1 MSGIGIEVLRIVLED
16 AVIHQK
22 EIESLVNNREADK
35 DILKLIHEQTQ
46 LLELTHLNSFFE
58 LLSSINSV

>member
-1 MSGIGIEVLRIVLED
+1 MSGIGIEVLRIALED